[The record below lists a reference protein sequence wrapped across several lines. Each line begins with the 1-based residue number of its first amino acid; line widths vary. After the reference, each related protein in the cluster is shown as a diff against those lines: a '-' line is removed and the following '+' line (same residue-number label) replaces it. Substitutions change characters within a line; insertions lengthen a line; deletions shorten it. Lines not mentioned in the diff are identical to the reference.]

1 MKSTGEK
8 IKLAE
13 SESGHLIV
21 NVGKTVE
28 NNKEEV
34 VSEILFM
41 KKNKHYEMQKLRKI
55 HRVSPLS

>member
-1 MKSTGEK
+1 M
-8 IKLAE
+8 
-13 SESGHLIV
+13 

-28 NNKEEV
+28 NNKDEV

-55 HRVSPLS
+55 HRVFGHPCHEKMESLMKDAGETKQY